1 MNKINFD
8 FEKNK
13 IDYKWNVA
21 ILIHSFFP
29 FVQFFLFNIFEDNLE
44 FKSSEYN
51 SVINNEKI
59 KNENKDK
66 ISIYKSKD
74 NNEDTDRTSIN
85 YKNKIK
91 RLNEQNK
98 KLNNKIKD
106 LNKEKD
112 DIKREKDILVNH
124 IENLNKEK
132 EELIKSRGKYSLL
145 PIKPGEKIITINF
158 VSIGNQDIVNFG
170 LTCKNTDLF
179 IREEERLYETFPK
192 FKNENT
198 YFQVNTREIKRFLT
212 LDQNGIKD
220 NDIINMF
227 VNS

>member
-29 FVQFFLFNIFEDNLE
+29 FVYLFLFNVFEDNLE

-66 ISIYKSKD
+66 ISIYKPKD

-85 YKNKIK
+85 YKK
-91 RLNEQNK
+91 QN
-98 KLNNKIKD
+98 
-106 LNKEKD
+106 
-112 DIKREKDILVNH
+112 
-124 IENLNKEK
+124 
-132 EELIKSRGKYSLL
+132 
-145 PIKPGEKIITINF
+145 
-158 VSIGNQDIVNFG
+158 
-170 LTCKNTDLF
+170 
-179 IREEERLYETFPK
+179 
-192 FKNENT
+192 
-198 YFQVNTREIKRFLT
+198 
-212 LDQNGIKD
+212 
-220 NDIINMF
+220 
-227 VNS
+227 